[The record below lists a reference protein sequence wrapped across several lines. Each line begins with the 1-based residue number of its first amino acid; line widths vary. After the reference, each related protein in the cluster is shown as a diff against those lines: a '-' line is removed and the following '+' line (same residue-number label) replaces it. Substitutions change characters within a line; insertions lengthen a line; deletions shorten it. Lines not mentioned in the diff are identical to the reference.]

1 MNPVVLRIKQL
12 VLKYE
17 FIKRDLIDEAK
28 YLQAKT
34 VNEMLVDLKKLHE
47 LTEK

>member
-1 MNPVVLRIKQL
+1 MNPVILRIKQL
-12 VLKYE
+12 IFKYE
-17 FIKRDLIDEAK
+17 CIKRDLLDEEK
-28 YLQAKT
+28 YLQAKA